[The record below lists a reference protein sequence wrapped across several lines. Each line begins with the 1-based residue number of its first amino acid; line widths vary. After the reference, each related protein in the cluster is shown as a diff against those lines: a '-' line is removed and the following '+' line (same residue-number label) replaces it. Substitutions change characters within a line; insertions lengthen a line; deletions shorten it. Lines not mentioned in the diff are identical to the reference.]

1 MEKPASP
8 KNIHNQSN
16 NKKGNYD
23 ISYKRLQK
31 PACKNK
37 WELPDILESDI
48 MWANMNERTN
58 EWLAEHFSVMLME
71 SRFYSLQEI
80 LEMTALYTSL
90 SSRFDTSVTPLP
102 PERQQT
108 ISRQARTFFPQCL
121 GSGPVYLS
129 ITMETDVFLCLQ
141 LPRAST
147 LKCCLLAQRCC

>member
-58 EWLAEHFSVMLME
+58 E
-71 SRFYSLQEI
+71 
-80 LEMTALYTSL
+80 
-90 SSRFDTSVTPLP
+90 
-102 PERQQT
+102 
-108 ISRQARTFFPQCL
+108 
-121 GSGPVYLS
+121 
-129 ITMETDVFLCLQ
+129 
-141 LPRAST
+141 
-147 LKCCLLAQRCC
+147 